1 MRPLHP
7 RLNERKYDC
16 KKQII
21 QCSRNVCFPFHLE
34 PGRKSSSDRDLHTK
48 TSLKKT
54 NHLFFFATEF
64 EQKCIKDIRSGK
76 ESEMVDL
83 ISGGEIEMQIKE

>member
-1 MRPLHP
+1 MQLNGINNRDIFYVPTSQKHP
-7 RLNERKYDC
+7 K
-16 KKQII
+16 KKQ
-21 QCSRNVCFPFHLE
+21 SPV
-34 PGRKSSSDRDLHTK
+34 
-48 TSLKKT
+48 
-54 NHLFFFATEF
+54 FFFATEF

>member
-1 MRPLHP
+1 MCPLHKNIP
-7 RLNERKYDC
+7 
-16 KKQII
+16 KK
-21 QCSRNVCFPFHLE
+21 N
-34 PGRKSSSDRDLHTK
+34 
-48 TSLKKT
+48 

>member
-48 TSLKKT
+48 TSLKKKQSPV
-54 NHLFFFATEF
+54 FFLPLNLNKNASKISEV
-64 EQKCIKDIRSGK
+64 GK
-76 ESEMVDL
+76 KV
-83 ISGGEIEMQIKE
+83 KWWT